1 MNRKN
6 FRLIA
11 VAAVV
16 LAINVATFPSAEART
31 LAGSHATANHT
42 TDFWS
47 ASISWLTGLLPG
59 SHAGLHPAANA
70 TTTTGGGTPTGGHS
84 HPNTGSCID
93 PMGVSHCSPTN

>member
-31 LAGSHATANHT
+31 LAGSHTTANHT

-59 SHAGLHPAANA
+59 SHAGLHHAANA
-70 TTTTGGGTPTGGHS
+70 TTAIGGTSTGTS

-93 PMGVSHCSPTN
+93 PMGGITHCSPTN